1 VRAAAFAERIR
12 DIQVYFHIGLHKTAT
27 TWLQR
32 HLFPALPGVTCMVT
46 RRLGGVAEPRDGSTL
61 IVSHEALSGTLSSE
75 KQPGDNKKR
84 LTETLSSV
92 AEVAPGAPIIIGFR
106 EHRSWLT
113 AAYAQKAKKQGVKAE
128 RYLATF
134 SRDDLSWCR
143 SLDLI
148 EEGKRPVFAFLYEE
162 LSQGPEALIGDLCR
176 FLRTQTPANLTEILS
191 VRENASPRSQAG
203 QLLSRPFFQV
213 SYALERFTPIKARP
227 LRELGA
233 RLGTQLDQNFTP
245 LQIELEPD
253 MAGELRR
260 DWDSLLKRMS
270 DIRGRDLSAMAQTAQ
285 ADQVPA

>member
-1 VRAAAFAERIR
+1 
-12 DIQVYFHIGLHKTAT
+12 VYFHIGLHKTAT

-32 HLFPALPGVTCMVT
+32 HLFPALPSVSCTVT
-46 RRLGGVAEPRDGSTL
+46 RRLAGVAEPSDGSTL

-84 LTETLSSV
+84 LTETLSSIAAV
-92 AEVAPGAPIIIGFR
+92 SPGAPIIIGFR

-113 AAYAQKAKKQGVKAE
+113 AAYAQKAKKQGVKGE

-148 EEGKRPVFAFLYEE
+148 EEGKRPVFPFLYEE
-162 LSQGPEALIGDLCR
+162 LSHAPEALIGDLCR
-176 FLRTQTPANLTEILS
+176 FLRTQVPANLAEILN

-233 RLGTQLDQNFTP
+233 RLGTRLDKNFEP
-245 LQIELEPD
+245 LHLELDED
-253 MAGELRR
+253 LAGELRR
-260 DWDSLLKRMS
+260 DWESLLERMS
-270 DIRGRDLSAMAQTAQ
+270 EIRSRDLSAIAQRPQ

>member
-1 VRAAAFAERIR
+1 M
-12 DIQVYFHIGLHKTAT
+12 YFHIGLHKTAT

-32 HLFPALPGVTCMVT
+32 HLFPSLPGVNCLVT
-46 RRLGGVAEPRDGSTL
+46 RRIAGITRPQGDVPTL

-84 LTETLSSV
+84 LTETLSSI
-92 AEVAPGAPIIIGFR
+92 AAVAPGAPIIIGFR

-113 AAYAQKAKKQGVKAE
+113 AAYAQKAKKQGVKVE

-148 EEGKRPVFAFLYEE
+148 EDGKRPVFPFLYEE
-162 LSQGPEALIGDLCR
+162 LSHAPQALIGDLCR
-176 FLRTQTPANLTEILS
+176 FLKTEAPANLSEVLS

-213 SYALERFTPIKARP
+213 SYALEKFTPIKARP
-227 LRELGA
+227 FARIGGA
-233 RLGTQLDQNFTP
+233 ARHAVRP
-245 LQIELEPD
+245 
-253 MAGELRR
+253 ELR
-260 DWDSLLKRMS
+260 
-270 DIRGRDLSAMAQTAQ
+270 AA
-285 ADQVPA
+285 ADRS